1 MTTTN
6 QSSPGPRGRAAGTS
20 TIDPRELRNTFGQFA
35 TGVTVVTCRS
45 ADGTPHGATVNAF
58 TAVSL
63 DPPLA
68 QVTLTRSSKAAQ
80 YLEDAPFAINI
91 LSQGQLDVAW
101 HFAGKALPEEPAWT
115 LDGEVPV
122 LLENKATLE
131 CRPWRIYDGGDH
143 IIVIGEVHK
152 LEVTE
157 RDPLLFFGGKFREI
171 GPLSGPSPWHHCGD
185 SLDAGWFSGADSFK
199 TLVHA

>member
-1 MTTTN
+1 MTETD
-6 QSSPGPRGRAAGTS
+6 AV
-20 TIDPRELRNTFGQFA
+20 DPRELRNAFGQFA

-80 YLEDAPFAINI
+80 YLEGEPFAINI
-91 LSQGQLDVAW
+91 LAQEQLDVAW
-101 HFAGKALPEEPAWT
+101 HFAGKPLPEDPAWT

-131 CRPWRIYDGGDH
+131 CRPWNVYDGGDH
-143 IIVIGEVHK
+143 VIVIGEVHK
-152 LEVTE
+152 IQTSD
-157 RDPLLFFGGKFREI
+157 RDPLLFFGGKFRDI
-171 GPLSGPSPWHHCGD
+171 GPLSGSTHWHHSGD
-185 SLDAGWFSGADSFK
+185 SLEAGWFYGAGSFK
-199 TLVHA
+199 PMTHT